1 MYSKTAIVDNHYP
14 SSKQLGLQPYIYRC
28 RNCDTNMTS
37 NTPAVRY
44 QLLKQIW
51 NTVRVPSSIY
61 TMNVAGLNAYERPN
75 EIYRPVEVAGSLY
88 IVSPGVNW
96 NQMSDRRQPH
106 IQKVVTAS
114 GSTYGGSSIKR
125 SLVRCRPGAGSPG
138 GSGVDIK
145 HNSYDRYLN
154 RIKGKAPLKR
164 GPVPPY
170 FASPYIPFNPAA
182 PIYGSKTVKPSI
194 VNNCVCPPEAKEEQ
208 NKIIYQNNVILYEEP
223 KYEFGVGQVVLARGA
238 STGKYAKATIISI
251 HGSIYTVKFATS
263 GITEDLNISEIKIYN
278 PQDDCS
284 CKDVLSREVLLT
296 QDGAEC
302 IFLYNNLLKT
312 ASA

>member
-1 MYSKTAIVDNHYP
+1 MYSYSKTGIVDNHYP
-14 SSKQLGLQPYIYRC
+14 SSKQLGLSPYIYRC
-28 RNCDTNMTS
+28 RNCDTGMNS

-61 TMNVAGLNAYERPN
+61 TMNVAGLNAYEHPN
-75 EIYRPVEVAGSLY
+75 EIYKPVEVAGSWY
-88 IVSPGVNW
+88 VVSPGVNW

-106 IQKVVTAS
+106 IQKVVTSS
-114 GSTYGGSSIKR
+114 GSTYGGSSLKR
-125 SLVRCRPGAGSPG
+125 SLVRARPGAQSPG

-170 FASPYIPFNPAA
+170 FASPYIPFNRAA

-208 NKIIYQNNVILYEEP
+208 NKIIYKHNVILYEEP
-223 KYEFGVGQVVLARGA
+223 SYQFGVDQIVLARRG
-238 STGKYAKATIISI
+238 TTYEKAIITSI
-251 HGSIYTVKFATS
+251 HGSVYTVRFAKDGEIADVS
-263 GITEDLNISEIKIYN
+263 LSEIKIYD
-278 PQDDCS
+278 PQNDCN
-284 CKDVLSREVLLT
+284 CIDYFAEDPLLSREEN
-296 QDGAEC
+296 EC
-302 IFLYNNLLKT
+302 ILLNSKILNII
-312 ASA
+312 SS